1 MKQKTGEARK
11 EGTATDSQ
19 DETLLVRVE
28 SDDLTPQ
35 QQAALVALLS
45 CPTYAAASAQSGV
58 SQASLWRYMQDET
71 FARLLRE
78 ARRVVVS
85 QAVLRL
91 QCAAGD
97 AVKALHD
104 IVNSAEAG
112 GAVRV
117 SAARAIL
124 DMAFRA
130 VEQDELKAGIAEL
143 EQFILRKQEEN
154 ALDRGRK
161 AASDED
167 EEEDD
172 D

>member
-1 MKQKTGEARK
+1 MKQKTSVARK
-11 EGTATDSQ
+11 VKATPAPP
-19 DETLLVRVE
+19 DEVLPVRVE
-28 SDDLTPQ
+28 SDELTPQ

-58 SQASLWRYMQDET
+58 SQATLWRYMQDET

-78 ARRVVVS
+78 ARSVVVS

-130 VEQDELKAGIAEL
+130 VEQDELKARIAEL
-143 EQFILRKQEEN
+143 ERFILRKQEED
-154 ALDRGRK
+154 ALDRGRR
-161 AASDED
+161 ALLGGDED
-167 EEEDD
+167 EDD
-172 D
+172 E

>member
-1 MKQKTGEARK
+1 MKRKTGATRK
-11 EGTATDSQ
+11 AESALTTK
-19 DETLLVRVE
+19 DEPIPVQVE

-35 QQAALVALLS
+35 QQAALMALLS

-58 SQASLWRYMQDET
+58 SQATLWRYMQDET
-71 FARLLRE
+71 FARPLRE

-85 QAVLRL
+85 QAVMRL

-104 IVNSAEAG
+104 IVNNAEAG
-112 GAVRV
+112 DAVRV

-124 DMAFRA
+124 DLAFRA
-130 VEQDELKAGIAEL
+130 VEQDELKARIAEL
-143 EQFILRKQEEN
+143 EQFILRKQEED

-167 EEEDD
+167 EDEDD
-172 D
+172 G